1 MTRAGTRRRGRAKGL
16 PLWTLAAALVVIA
29 MASFTGATRV
39 GGEVAR
45 LERAERL
52 SFLLEARAYE
62 QAALDSRTTSSGAP
76 DDAAARRAAAVR
88 QELTAALAELAALLP
103 GDSAVTRVR
112 AAAVDWQAAL
122 DTKLQLLASGDLVA
136 ANRVDRAQ
144 VAPGFERLTAA
155 LRTTAADSSRA
166 ASAAQGRSKA
176 GSLAVVAAATL
187 LSLVLLWRVERA
199 RSRQRA
205 VEARAQEDRGRLVNK
220 ILTVA
225 ERQRSG
231 MAAELHDGPIQ
242 GLTRLGLS
250 LERGQL
256 RLRRGQL
263 EEGRRLLTDAQAA
276 LSGEVQS
283 LRRIMATLR
292 PPVLEERGLVS
303 ALCDYVEMVR
313 QQAGISCTLAA
324 KLPDRLPEDHEI
336 VLYRVA
342 QEALTNVARHARASS
357 ARVELTETA
366 ETVVLEVHD
375 DGVGFDPAA
384 EEQQGGLDHF
394 GLAGMRERVELVG
407 GTWTMWSR
415 PGAGTVLTASPSLPV
430 IILSAYEDPAL
441 KSEAD
446 AANAYAYLVKG
457 CSGGLVLDTIEQ
469 AWASRSG
476 RASPN

>member
-1 MTRAGTRRRGRAKGL
+1 MTRAGTRRRGRAKGP

-187 LSLVLLWRVERA
+187 LSLVLSLVLLWRVERA

-283 LRRIMATLR
+283 LRRIMTTLR

-313 QQAGISCTLAA
+313 QQAGLSCTLAA

-394 GLAGMRERVELVG
+394 GLAGMRERVELAG

-415 PGAGTVLTASPSLPV
+415 PGAGTVLTASLPKV
-430 IILSAYEDPAL
+430 LV
-441 KSEAD
+441 
-446 AANAYAYLVKG
+446 AA
-457 CSGGLVLDTIEQ
+457 
-469 AWASRSG
+469 
-476 RASPN
+476 

>member
-1 MTRAGTRRRGRAKGL
+1 MTRAGTRRRGRAKG
-16 PLWTLAAALVVIA
+16 PSLWTLAAALVVIA
-29 MASFTGATRV
+29 MVSFTGATRV

-76 DDAAARRAAAVR
+76 DEAAARRAAAVR

-144 VAPGFERLTAA
+144 VGPGFERLTAA

-176 GSLAVVAAATL
+176 GSLAVVVAATL

-303 ALCDYVEMVR
+303 ALCDYVEVVR

-324 KLPDRLPEDHEI
+324 RLPD
-336 VLYRVA
+336 A
-342 QEALTNVARHARASS
+342 AARGPRDRPVPGRPGGADERGQARAGVQRPGRADRDGRDGGAGG
-357 ARVELTETA
+357 ARRRGRVRP
-366 ETVVLEVHD
+366 
-375 DGVGFDPAA
+375 GGRAA
-384 EEQQGGLDHF
+384 QGGLDHF
-394 GLAGMRERVELVG
+394 GLAGMRERVELAG
-407 GTWTMWSR
+407 GTWTVWSR
-415 PGAGTVLTASPSLPV
+415 PGAGTVLTASLPK
-430 IILSAYEDPAL
+430 AL
-441 KSEAD
+441 V
-446 AANAYAYLVKG
+446 AA
-457 CSGGLVLDTIEQ
+457 
-469 AWASRSG
+469 
-476 RASPN
+476 

>member
-1 MTRAGTRRRGRAKGL
+1 V
-16 PLWTLAAALVVIA
+16 LAAGLLAVAGLAFVC
-29 MASFTGATRV
+29 ASRV
-39 GGEVAR
+39 GDDIDR
-45 LERAERL
+45 LERAESL
-52 SFLLEARAYE
+52 SFQLEARVFE
-62 QAALDSRTTSSGAP
+62 QAVLESRAATSGAP
-76 DDAAARRAAAVR
+76 DDTGRQRTATLRREIAS
-88 QELTAALAELAALLP
+88 ALAELTSLLP
-103 GDSAVTRVR
+103 DDRN
-112 AAAVDWQAAL
+112 AAATATAAADWQAAL
-122 DTKLQLLASGDLVA
+122 DTKLSLLAAGDLVA

-144 VAPGFERLTAA
+144 IDPGFQRLTAA

-176 GSLAVVAAATL
+176 GSLAVVVAATL

-250 LERGQL
+250 LERSQL

-303 ALCDYVEMVR
+303 ALCDYVEVVR
-313 QQAGISCTLAA
+313 QEAGISCTLAA
-324 KLPDRLPEDHEI
+324 RLPDRLPEDHEI

-384 EEQQGGLDHF
+384 EQQQGGLDHF
-394 GLAGMRERVELVG
+394 GLAGMRERVELAG
-407 GTWTMWSR
+407 GTWTVWSR
-415 PGAGTVLTASPSLPV
+415 PGAGTVLTASLPK
-430 IILSAYEDPAL
+430 AL
-441 KSEAD
+441 V
-446 AANAYAYLVKG
+446 AA
-457 CSGGLVLDTIEQ
+457 
-469 AWASRSG
+469 
-476 RASPN
+476 

>member
-1 MTRAGTRRRGRAKGL
+1 VTRAGTRRRGRAKG
-16 PLWTLAAALVVIA
+16 PSLWTLAAALVVIA
-29 MASFTGATRV
+29 MVSFTGATRV

-88 QELTAALAELAALLP
+88 QELTAALAELAALRP
-103 GDSAVTRVR
+103 GDPAVTRVR

-144 VAPGFERLTAA
+144 IDPGFQRLTAA

-176 GSLAVVAAATL
+176 GSLAVVVAATL

-205 VEARAQEDRGRLVNK
+205 IEARAQEDRGRLVNK

-250 LERGQL
+250 LERSQL

-303 ALCDYVEMVR
+303 ALCDYVEVVR
-313 QQAGISCTLAA
+313 QEAGISCTLAA
-324 KLPDRLPEDHEI
+324 RLPDRLPEDHEI

-384 EEQQGGLDHF
+384 EQQQGGLDHF
-394 GLAGMRERVELVG
+394 GLAGMRERVELAG
-407 GTWTMWSR
+407 GTWTVWSR
-415 PGAGTVLTASPSLPV
+415 PGAGTVLTASLPK
-430 IILSAYEDPAL
+430 AL
-441 KSEAD
+441 V
-446 AANAYAYLVKG
+446 AA
-457 CSGGLVLDTIEQ
+457 
-469 AWASRSG
+469 
-476 RASPN
+476 

>member
-1 MTRAGTRRRGRAKGL
+1 
-16 PLWTLAAALVVIA
+16 
-29 MASFTGATRV
+29 MASFTGAARV

-76 DDAAARRAAAVR
+76 DDAAAR
-88 QELTAALAELAALLP
+88 
-103 GDSAVTRVR
+103 R

-187 LSLVLLWRVERA
+187 LSLVLLWRVEWA

-250 LERGQL
+250 LDRGQL
-256 RLRRGQL
+256 RLRHG
-263 EEGRRLLTDAQAA
+263 
-276 LSGEVQS
+276 
-283 LRRIMATLR
+283 
-292 PPVLEERGLVS
+292 P
-303 ALCDYVEMVR
+303 
-313 QQAGISCTLAA
+313 QQPGISCTLAA

-394 GLAGMRERVELVG
+394 GLAGMRERVELAG

-415 PGAGTVLTASPSLPV
+415 PGAGTVLTASRRCP
-430 IILSAYEDPAL
+430 
-441 KSEAD
+441 
-446 AANAYAYLVKG
+446 
-457 CSGGLVLDTIEQ
+457 
-469 AWASRSG
+469 
-476 RASPN
+476 

>member
-1 MTRAGTRRRGRAKGL
+1 MTRAGTRRRGRAKGP

-176 GSLAVVAAATL
+176 GSLAVVAAAML

-394 GLAGMRERVELVG
+394 GLAGMRERVELAG
-407 GTWTMWSR
+407 GTWTMRSR
-415 PGAGTVLTASPSLPV
+415 PGAGTVLTASLPKV
-430 IILSAYEDPAL
+430 LV
-441 KSEAD
+441 
-446 AANAYAYLVKG
+446 AA
-457 CSGGLVLDTIEQ
+457 
-469 AWASRSG
+469 
-476 RASPN
+476 

>member
-1 MTRAGTRRRGRAKGL
+1 
-16 PLWTLAAALVVIA
+16 VVIA
-29 MASFTGATRV
+29 MVSFTGATRV

-76 DDAAARRAAAVR
+76 DDVAARRAAAVR
-88 QELTAALAELAALLP
+88 QELTAALAELAALRP
-103 GDSAVTRVR
+103 GDPAVTRVR

-144 VAPGFERLTAA
+144 IDPGFQRLTAA

-176 GSLAVVAAATL
+176 GSLAVVVAATL

-250 LERGQL
+250 LERSQL
-256 RLRRGQL
+256 WLRRGQL

-276 LSGEVQS
+276 LSGRS
-283 LRRIMATLR
+283 SRCGGSWPPCGRPCWRSAPWLAPSATTSRWSARR
-292 PPVLEERGLVS
+292 PGS
-303 ALCDYVEMVR
+303 AAPWPQGCPTGCPR
-313 QQAGISCTLAA
+313 TTRSSCT
-324 KLPDRLPEDHEI
+324 
-336 VLYRVA
+336 
-342 QEALTNVARHARASS
+342 
-357 ARVELTETA
+357 
-366 ETVVLEVHD
+366 
-375 DGVGFDPAA
+375 G
-384 EEQQGGLDHF
+384 
-394 GLAGMRERVELVG
+394 
-407 GTWTMWSR
+407 
-415 PGAGTVLTASPSLPV
+415 SP
-430 IILSAYEDPAL
+430 
-441 KSEAD
+441 
-446 AANAYAYLVKG
+446 
-457 CSGGLVLDTIEQ
+457 
-469 AWASRSG
+469 R
-476 RASPN
+476 RR

>member
-1 MTRAGTRRRGRAKGL
+1 MTRAGTRRRGRAKGP

-88 QELTAALAELAALLP
+88 QELTA
-103 GDSAVTRVR
+103 
-112 AAAVDWQAAL
+112 
-122 DTKLQLLASGDLVA
+122 LQLLASGDLVA

-394 GLAGMRERVELVG
+394 GLAGMRERVELAG

-415 PGAGTVLTASPSLPV
+415 PGAGTVLTASLPKV
-430 IILSAYEDPAL
+430 LV
-441 KSEAD
+441 
-446 AANAYAYLVKG
+446 AA
-457 CSGGLVLDTIEQ
+457 
-469 AWASRSG
+469 
-476 RASPN
+476 